1 MAMDP
6 RRRLAICAIA
16 KNEAPYLAEWAL
28 YHRMIGVDH
37 ILVYNNDSDDET
49 AAVLQALQAAGIL
62 ETLDWPSHR
71 DGSTQK
77 RAYADGLA
85 RLRPE
90 HEWLAYID
98 IDEFL
103 YVPGHGNDLQAFLDA
118 QGERA
123 AIAVNWKLFGTGGQ
137 ETRGPGLV
145 VERFTRCAGTQH
157 SGNRAVKTLAR
168 TDALAVPN
176 LHNHAFA
183 PGIRYATVHG
193 EEIAAGTGKSATVS
207 HDVICLHHYFTK
219 SREEWDA
226 KVARGRATKPDD
238 HPDKIRKEEHFRM
251 HNRNDREDR
260 SLLPYGPAIRARL
273 AAIPGLPAVAIPA
286 PLPERA
292 PPPAAAV
299 SRFARAAY
307 APAGEDLLAA
317 ALMPRLGLA
326 AGTPGTFVE
335 IGCGAAMRQSL
346 TFGLYGLGWR
356 GLCIDPRPELAADYA
371 AHRPGDIFLSVGIA
385 AEAGELPLHRF
396 GNPDLDTFDAA
407 RAAVMAGQARRGRQP
422 RGQEPRPVRPLQ
434 AVLDATLP
442 ETPLHLLALDVPG
455 AELAVLATL
464 DWDRARPW
472 LVLVTL
478 RSRSLHQALR
488 SGPTRAMAARG
499 YEAVAA
505 TGGAVFYADSRR
517 GAAD

>member
-37 ILVYNNDSDDET
+37 ILVYNNGSDDES
-49 AAVLQALQAAGIL
+49 ASVLQALQSAGVL
-62 ETLDWPSHR
+62 ETLDWPSHS

-85 RLRPE
+85 RLRPDY
-90 HEWLAYID
+90 EWLAYID

-118 QGERA
+118 HGDRG

-137 ETRGPGLV
+137 ESRGPGLV

-183 PGIRYATVHG
+183 PGIRYATIHG
-193 EEIAAGTGKSATVS
+193 EEIAAGTGKSGTVS

-226 KVARGRATKPDD
+226 KVARGRATKPDS
-238 HPDKIRKEEHFRM
+238 HPDKIRKEDHFRM

-260 SLLPYGPAIRARL
+260 SLLPYGPAIRTRL
-273 AAIPGLPAVAIPA
+273 AGIPGLPAVAIPA
-286 PLPERA
+286 PLPQA
-292 PPPAAAV
+292 PSSAAAAT
-299 SRFARAAY
+299 RFARASY
-307 APAGEDLLAA
+307 APAGEDFLTVALAA
-317 ALMPRLGLA
+317 RLGLPA
-326 AGTPGTFVE
+326 DTPGTYVD
-335 IGCGAAMRQSL
+335 IGCGAPARNSF
-346 TFGLYGLGWR
+346 TFGLHGLGWR
-356 GLCIDPRPELAADYA
+356 GLCLDPRPELAADFA
-371 AHRPGDIFLSVGIA
+371 AQRPGDIFLPVGIA

-396 GNPDLDTFDAA
+396 GNPSIDTFDAN
-407 RAAVMAGQARRGRQP
+407 RAAIMAGQARRGREP
-422 RGQEPRPVRPLQ
+422 RGTLPRPVRPLQ
-434 AVLDATLP
+434 EVLDETLP
-442 ETPLHLLALDVPG
+442 ETALHLLALDVPG

-464 DWDRARPW
+464 DWERTRPW
-472 LVLVTL
+472 LVLVAL

-488 SGPTRAMAARG
+488 SGLTRAMAERG
-499 YEAVAA
+499 YEAMAS
-505 TGGAVFYADSRR
+505 TGGAVLYADSRR
-517 GAAD
+517 LAGN